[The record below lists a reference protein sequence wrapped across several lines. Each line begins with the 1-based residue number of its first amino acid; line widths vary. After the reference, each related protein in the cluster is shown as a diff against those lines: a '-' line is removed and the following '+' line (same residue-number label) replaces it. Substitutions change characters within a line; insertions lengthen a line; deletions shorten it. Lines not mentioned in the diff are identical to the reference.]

1 MSQGCQCGLHRSH
14 TESCSLLFVL
24 ALSRTNSFENT
35 LSPITSSLGIA
46 TTKDAASVAEEFSG
60 DSLVSTVEGDGCG
73 VDIGSLIGCWY
84 DGSDADGDDGG
95 SV

>member
-14 TESCSLLFVL
+14 TESCSLLLVL
-24 ALSRTNSFENT
+24 ALWRTNAFESK
-35 LSPITSSLGIA
+35 LSPITSSLEIA
-46 TTKDAASVAEEFSG
+46 TAKDAASVAKEVSV

-73 VDIGSLIGCWY
+73 VYIGSVIGCWY